1 MKIPTH
7 FKGTIYVHWHVE
19 CEFLHF
25 TEYENPSSGFITI
38 GSFDADVPLDDGRDA
53 AVSAMR
59 EQIEQERAAS
69 RHRIN
74 IIEGRIQSLLA
85 LEVSE

>member
-7 FKGTIYVHWHVE
+7 YKGTIYVHWHIE
-19 CEFLHF
+19 HGFLHF
-25 TEYENPSSGFITI
+25 TEHKDTSNGFITI
-38 GSFDADVPLDDGRDA
+38 GSFDVDVPLDDGRDA

-59 EQIEQERAAS
+59 EQIEKERAAS

-74 IIEGRIQSLLA
+74 ILEGRIQSLLA
-85 LEVSE
+85 LEVS